1 MSWGLDASLA
11 QALADDLGVEL
22 DIQNIA
28 FDSVVAEVQAGNADM
43 AIAGLRPTQTAKR
56 AWT

>member
-1 MSWGLDASLA
+1 MGLDASLA
-11 QALADDLGVEL
+11 QAMADDLGVEL

-43 AIAGLRPTQTAKR
+43 AIAALRPTQTAKR